1 MPKIS
6 YMGDGTTTEFNFN
19 FPYFEDD
26 NIIVTKNNESATGYT
41 IVGTSAGLN
50 ADIPYMG
57 GKVVFNIAPTALDSI
72 TISRS
77 LPLTRIVDYQPTEK
91 INPTLLNQ
99 DINYT
104 IEVLKDMS
112 TELNDFHTQYASI
125 INKES
130 TQNLLTKI
138 TNVTNKINEF
148 DDEIENGRIMSKN
161 DFYSYA
167 TNCLT
172 AVSQDIKLEL
182 SSGTLTLKAGSK
194 LYIPN
199 GAGNFSVRNITSD
212 VTTTEG
218 SGSAQWVYC
227 VSASGSILNR
237 ALSNCTSGTGAIAT
251 SGFAYDT
258 TTNNIGWYNSSGTK
272 QYSDLSFPICVC
284 TSTDGII
291 TSIDQV
297 FNGFGYIGS
306 TIFALPG
313 IKCLIP
319 NGRNTNGTLN
329 NTEVELTVVKTL
341 NINVSATCN
350 FTIATNGAL
359 DRPRGLTYDSIN
371 NYNYNFGSKTFNC
384 DCGTFT
390 TDGNYK
396 ITSFSPK
403 KVFCFDLS

>member
-50 ADIPYMG
+50 ADIPYTG
-57 GKVVFNIAPTALDSI
+57 GKVVFDVAPTDLDSI

-125 INKES
+125 IDKES
-130 TQNLLTKI
+130 TQNLLSKI

-182 SSGTLTLKAGSK
+182 SSGTLTLKTGSK
-194 LYIPN
+194 LYKPN
-199 GAGNFSVRNITSD
+199 GANAFDVVNTTQDLTFTS
-212 VTTTEG
+212 TTDGTYHVFL
-218 SGSAQWVYC
+218 SGSNSLTATTSTC
-227 VSASGSILNR
+227 SGASEPGS
-237 ALSNCTSGTGAIAT
+237 LSDGLVW
-251 SGFAYDT
+251 YDT
-258 TTNNIGWYNSSGTK
+258 TNNVIKRYYNSAWE
-272 QYSDLSFPICVC
+272 SDKLSFPIA
-284 TSTDGII
+284 II
-291 TSIDQV
+291 TVSSGAIESIDQI
-297 FNGFGYIGS
+297 FNGLGYIGS

-313 IKCLIP
+313 IKGLIP
-319 NGRNTNGTLN
+319 NGRNADGTLN